1 MRSNSPIKA
10 VLFDLDDT
18 LYDEMTF
25 VTSGFETVAC
35 YLSANFHLIE
45 EEIFSLMMEFLS
57 KDGRG
62 KIFDKILE
70 YNGIYE
76 PKLVEE
82 LVSVYRSH
90 QPNIDLCEFV
100 VPTFQE
106 LRRLDIKLGIITDGL
121 YSVQRNKVSSL
132 GLKDIV
138 DIIIYTDEIGREYW
152 KPNPLAF
159 ELAIKELAIEPHEAI
174 YVGNDP
180 AKDFAGPNSI
190 GIRSVH
196 LCKNRCIE
204 KSSCEANIHIGNIND
219 VISTLNR

>member
-18 LYDEMTF
+18 LYDEITF
-25 VTSGFETVAC
+25 VTSGFETVAS
-35 YLSANFHLIE
+35 YLSTNFHLIE
-45 EEIFSLMMEFLS
+45 EEILSVMMELLS
-57 KDGRG
+57 RNGRG
-62 KIFDKILE
+62 RIFDKVLE
-70 YNGIYE
+70 YNGLYE

-90 QPNIDLCEFV
+90 QPNIDLYELV

-106 LRRLDIKLGIITDGL
+106 LRHLDIKLGIITDGL

-132 GLKDIV
+132 GLQDLV

-152 KPNPLAF
+152 KPHPIAF
-159 ELAIKELAIEPHEAI
+159 ELAIKKLAIEPHEAI

-180 AKDFAGPNSI
+180 AKDFSGPNSI

-196 LCKNRCIE
+196 LCKDRCIE
-204 KSSCEANIHIGNIND
+204 KASCEANIHIGNIND
-219 VISTLNR
+219 IISILNR